1 MKKKFAAIFVM
12 CSSRNEANVIID
24 SLLRKRLVACANII
38 GGVVSRFWWKGRMD
52 KASEVLVILKTS
64 ASNFAKVEREVKRL
78 HSYEVPEV
86 VMVPITAGS
95 RAYLGWIDDTV
106 L

>member
-1 MKKKFAAIFVM
+1 MYIAIFIT
-12 CSSRNEANVIID
+12 CAGKPEAIKIAKA
-24 SLLRKRLVACANII
+24 LLTKKLVACVNI
-38 GGVVSRFWWKGRMD
+38 VDKLDSFFWWKGRID